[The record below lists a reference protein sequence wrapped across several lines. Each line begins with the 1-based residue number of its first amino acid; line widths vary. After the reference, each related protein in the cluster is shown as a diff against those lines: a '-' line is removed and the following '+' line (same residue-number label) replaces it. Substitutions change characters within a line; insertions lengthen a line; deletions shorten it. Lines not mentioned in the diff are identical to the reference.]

1 MAEKDKTITFILS
14 VISTNALTD
23 DFFLYKVNSGEVI
36 RDILEKSDNSIDEF
50 LVYNPDI
57 DLNKL
62 DGKKIILRSEK
73 KSDLCPR
80 GADIPT
86 PITYYQPQDQFLKSC
101 LEKITKRIDVKIFE
115 EKNLNKFDWKKFHT
129 SHDYQSYI
137 IYKLR
142 LDLPGSLRNINNENF
157 EDEAFINWEYYDIF
171 YEALKQGYP
180 DIQNFYM
187 TFFWG
192 WDDIRSVSLD
202 ESHERAHYFLDDRI
216 TAEEYLSSAS
226 TLEIL
231 NLPNYLKITMFALL
245 RRELRYIDS
254 VKADYFENLIQESI
268 ISGVKSGKKY
278 ISLDEFSLVYNAN
291 VDQEKLREHFCDG
304 CSIEDIQQALP
315 KNTQTFKSWVTEFV
329 HLWELDEISFKE
341 PEDQIYEDFAQSQI
355 KSLKNLTQKLEDAY
369 FPPLTDFVRPGS
381 AGDYREWPI
390 AATQYLISEYNT
402 NLSRCDVAES
412 EMQRSMRFHRTLD
425 FLDWSWAGNDSLL
438 TAPLELLDCYM
449 RIESRNEEK
458 FISILNISMNLPFF

>member
-1 MAEKDKTITFILS
+1 
-14 VISTNALTD
+14 
-23 DFFLYKVNSGEVI
+23 
-36 RDILEKSDNSIDEF
+36 
-50 LVYNPDI
+50 
-57 DLNKL
+57 
-62 DGKKIILRSEK
+62 
-73 KSDLCPR
+73 
-80 GADIPT
+80 
-86 PITYYQPQDQFLKSC
+86 
-101 LEKITKRIDVKIFE
+101 
-115 EKNLNKFDWKKFHT
+115 
-129 SHDYQSYI
+129 
-137 IYKLR
+137 
-142 LDLPGSLRNINNENF
+142 
-157 EDEAFINWEYYDIF
+157 
-171 YEALKQGYP
+171 
-180 DIQNFYM
+180 
-187 TFFWG
+187 
-192 WDDIRSVSLD
+192 
-202 ESHERAHYFLDDRI
+202 
-216 TAEEYLSSAS
+216 
-226 TLEIL
+226 
-231 NLPNYLKITMFALL
+231 MFALL

-341 PEDQIYEDFAQSQI
+341 PEDKIYEDFAQSQI

-458 FISILNISMNLPFF
+458 FISILNISMNLPFFLMKKK

>member
-1 MAEKDKTITFILS
+1 MS
-14 VISTNALTD
+14 
-23 DFFLYKVNSGEVI
+23 
-36 RDILEKSDNSIDEF
+36 
-50 LVYNPDI
+50 
-57 DLNKL
+57 
-62 DGKKIILRSEK
+62 
-73 KSDLCPR
+73 R

-187 TFFWG
+187 TFWG

-231 NLPNYLKITMFALL
+231 NLPNYLKITMFAL
-245 RRELRYIDS
+245 
-254 VKADYFENLIQESI
+254 QE
-268 ISGVKSGKKY
+268 GA
-278 ISLDEFSLVYNAN
+278 EVY
-291 VDQEKLREHFCDG
+291 
-304 CSIEDIQQALP
+304 
-315 KNTQTFKSWVTEFV
+315 
-329 HLWELDEISFKE
+329 
-341 PEDQIYEDFAQSQI
+341 
-355 KSLKNLTQKLEDAY
+355 
-369 FPPLTDFVRPGS
+369 
-381 AGDYREWPI
+381 
-390 AATQYLISEYNT
+390 
-402 NLSRCDVAES
+402 
-412 EMQRSMRFHRTLD
+412 
-425 FLDWSWAGNDSLL
+425 
-438 TAPLELLDCYM
+438 
-449 RIESRNEEK
+449 
-458 FISILNISMNLPFF
+458 